1 MNSRDIIR
9 NLWDNQGFGNVAIW
23 EDETMTIVPPGF
35 SGEHAEKKL
44 LCVFKPIPLVAKYPM
59 LDHALGDLELLE
71 SIEVTIRN
79 AGGDITR
86 GD

>member
-9 NLWDNQGFGNVAIW
+9 NLWDNQGFGNVAVW

-35 SGEHAEKKL
+35 SAEHAEKRL
-44 LCVFKPIPLVAKYPM
+44 LCLFKPIPLVAKYPM
-59 LDHALGDLELLE
+59 LDHALGDQELLE
-71 SIEVTIRN
+71 SIETTIRG
-79 AGGDITR
+79 AGGTITR